1 MQLSPI
7 AVFLY
12 NRPEHTKNILN
23 SLVKCTNFIDSKIY
37 IFIDGPKNK
46 EDEENVKK
54 VNEISNKFYKKFN
67 NIRIN
72 ANTTNIGL
80 FNNLTNGVSKVLN
93 SFNKIIVIEDDLV
106 LDKNFIIYMNDSLV
120 KFETNEKILQI
131 SGYSYPI
138 NGQSDESYFL
148 NLVSC
153 WGWGT
158 WKNRW
163 INF

>member
-1 MQLSPI
+1 M
-7 AVFLY
+7 
-12 NRPEHTKNILN
+12 
-23 SLVKCTNFIDSKIY
+23 
-37 IFIDGPKNK
+37 
-46 EDEENVKK
+46 
-54 VNEISNKFYKKFN
+54 SNKFYKKFN

-131 SGYSYPI
+131 SVI
-138 NGQSDESYFL
+138 VILLMVNRM
-148 NLVSC
+148 NLIS
-153 WGWGT
+153 
-158 WKNRW
+158 
-163 INF
+163 

>member
-1 MQLSPI
+1 MHK
-7 AVFLY
+7 FY
-12 NRPEHTKNILN
+12 
-23 SLVKCTNFIDSKIY
+23 DSKIY

-163 INF
+163 INFFKIY

>member
-1 MQLSPI
+1 M
-7 AVFLY
+7 
-12 NRPEHTKNILN
+12 
-23 SLVKCTNFIDSKIY
+23 
-37 IFIDGPKNK
+37 
-46 EDEENVKK
+46 
-54 VNEISNKFYKKFN
+54 
-67 NIRIN
+67 
-72 ANTTNIGL
+72 
-80 FNNLTNGVSKVLN
+80 SKVLN

-163 INF
+163 INFLKFIEDKKKILTLYKKIKSEGNLKYKFNINGSFNYFNFLKTTLYRL